1 MADVPASGGRLL
13 IFAMGCPQSADRMG
27 CRRNFAVL
35 EPMFENRRD
44 VTFGRTAARRVAAGC
59 TALCVA
65 LVAGSVFAQQ
75 LPPASQEA
83 PSALPSAAEETPN
96 PGYRPGFLD
105 TLNRWLG
112 NSKSAIDSQ
121 IKQTQKTLG
130 TIGTDATGA
139 AQGAAGA
146 AQDAAGAVVALP
158 TARIV
163 TGRQTCGG
171 APNGAPNCQPAIDA
185 LCRGKG
191 FQTGKS
197 LEVSSAHKCPTRVW
211 LYGTAAEKAECPVE
225 TYVTRAICQ

>member
-130 TIGTDATGA
+130 TI